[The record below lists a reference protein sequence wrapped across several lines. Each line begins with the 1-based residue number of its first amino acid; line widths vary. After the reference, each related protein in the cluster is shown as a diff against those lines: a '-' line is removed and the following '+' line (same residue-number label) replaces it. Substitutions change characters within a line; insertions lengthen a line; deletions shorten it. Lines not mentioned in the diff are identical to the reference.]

1 MSRAIDTIM
10 TFIYDQLE
18 GSGLNFAL
26 VVWKPGIETGS
37 DSIGFAIH
45 PPRDTDAAK
54 ALALAAVK
62 AEEIHRAPRPEAS

>member
-1 MSRAIDTIM
+1 MSRAIDNIM
-10 TFIYDQLE
+10 NFTQEQLE
-18 GSGLNFAL
+18 GAGLNFAL
-26 VVWKPGIETGS
+26 VVWKPGLEGGA

-45 PPRDTDAAK
+45 PPRETDAAK